1 VILFRAGEK
10 LYPRPVEA
18 IDPDPDEPVRAAIL
32 TALRE
37 ESQPVDRWA
46 AAALEEGVDAVVD
59 E

>member
-1 VILFRAGEK
+1 VIRFRARKK
-10 LYPRPVEA
+10 LYPRSVEA

-37 ESQPVDRWA
+37 ERPPVDGWA
-46 AAALEEGVDAVVD
+46 AAALAEGVEADGD